1 MKENPT
7 FGLAFN
13 ISVWVVFVVFATLL
27 VMSCHAMNK
36 TPMLFLFL
44 FYFILGLKVW
54 SFRWCWVQT
63 PDNVFQSSQE
73 SCSYLCHS
81 SEWVSEWINVVKS
94 VRTAAHREREK
105 ERENKFGNG
114 SVDWKS
120 KESWI
125 SVTHYQDWNLDTAKV
140 NGQVDNCPIWIQ
152 IGFVLFW
159 DSSRV
164 YDYSSTV
171 VIVFVCEWMCV
182 SYLCNFSQ
190 GRDWQEKEQ
199 SVCVCVRERE
209 RERERESCHTLF
221 HPATTARWNMT
232 SADED
237 NAIKLNFPFLEHL
250 HLRSFIS
257 HMMSLLNLWMHLPLP
272 QHPLWYFLVLFFYY
286 PQKKEKNIVALG

>member
-1 MKENPT
+1 MMLSPDSRQCVS
-7 FGLAFN
+7 
-13 ISVWVVFVVFATLL
+13 IQPRV
-27 VMSCHAMNK
+27 
-36 TPMLFLFL
+36 LFL
-44 FYFILGLKVW
+44 
-54 SFRWCWVQT
+54 SMPQ
-63 PDNVFQSSQE
+63 Q
-73 SCSYLCHS
+73 
-81 SEWVSEWINVVKS
+81 WVSEWVNQCCQVCENS
-94 VRTAAHREREK
+94 STQRERERER

-199 SVCVCVRERE
+199 SVCVCVWERE
-209 RERERESCHTLF
+209 RERVMSYFIPPCNYSTMEYDLS
-221 HPATTARWNMT
+221 RW
-232 SADED
+232 
-237 NAIKLNFPFLEHL
+237 
-250 HLRSFIS
+250 
-257 HMMSLLNLWMHLPLP
+257 
-272 QHPLWYFLVLFFYY
+272 
-286 PQKKEKNIVALG
+286 G